1 MVLTHEIT
9 RVYYFTEYHA
19 KLCWSAG
26 EAYKYSFDPRMSL
39 SGVTALD
46 SEEHLYLIRAHG
58 MLTMLPFH
66 WSLCL
71 RIWGRPGCG
80 IRYLTNCQDW
90 FGGRGKYPFP
100 PSLLHVC
107 PSWSWALSPS
117 KMTKSPQKKSQR
129 DKGIWEAVL
138 PDRTSKVYTLKTW
151 TPVKPIPLW
160 NTVDL
165 FLIFNY

>member
-9 RVYYFTEYHA
+9 SVYCFTEYHA
-19 KLCWSAG
+19 NLCWSEA
-26 EAYKYSFDPRMSL
+26 EAYKHSFDPVMSL
-39 SGVTALD
+39 SGVTSLYG
-46 SEEHLYLIRAHG
+46 EEHLYLIRVHG

-71 RIWGRPGCG
+71 RIWGRPCCG
-80 IRYLTNCQDW
+80 ICYLAVRIDLT
-90 FGGRGKYPFP
+90 GEASIYSLP

-107 PSWSWALSPS
+107 PSWSWALSPL

-138 PDRTSKVYTLKTW
+138 PDRTSKVCTLKTW
-151 TPVKPIPLW
+151 TPVKPLPLW